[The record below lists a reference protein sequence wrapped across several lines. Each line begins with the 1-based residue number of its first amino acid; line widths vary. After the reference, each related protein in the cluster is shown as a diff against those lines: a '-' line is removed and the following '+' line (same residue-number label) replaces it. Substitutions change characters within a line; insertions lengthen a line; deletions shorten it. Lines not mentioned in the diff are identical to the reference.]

1 MRFVRLLFTSVTLV
15 GVARVAATQTDS
27 ARVAAATSQ
36 AKQKVG
42 LIVYPAKGQTPQQQA
57 LDEQQCYTWAQQQ
70 TDPLAKPPS
79 SDSAAQAGKAKADSA
94 AQGAAVK
101 GAAGGA
107 VGGAAVGAA
116 AGDAGKGARVGAV
129 AGALRGRRAKKE
141 AERQAEQ
148 QGRAQAQAQAGQQ
161 ANTFKKGMVACLQG
175 RGYSVQ

>member
-1 MRFVRLLFTSVTLV
+1 MRLVRLLFTSVTLV
-15 GVARVAATQTDS
+15 GLARVVPAQTDS
-27 ARVAAATSQ
+27 ARVAAAAAQ
-36 AKQKVG
+36 AKQKLG
-42 LIVYPAKGQTPQQQA
+42 LIVYAAKGQTPQQQA
-57 LDEQQCYTWAQQQ
+57 LDEQQCYAWAQQQ
-70 TDPLAKPPS
+70 TDPLAKPPDA
-79 SDSAAQAGKAKADSA
+79 DSAAQAGKAKADSA
-94 AQGAAVK
+94 AQGAAVR

-161 ANTFKKGMVACLQG
+161 SNTFKKAMVACLQG

>member
-1 MRFVRLLFTSVTLV
+1 MQCVRLCFTAVTLA
-15 GVARVAATQTDS
+15 GL
-27 ARVAAATSQ
+27 ARVAAAQTDS
-36 AKQKVG
+36 AKQKLG
-42 LIVYPAKGQTPQQQA
+42 LIVYPAKGQTSQQQA

-70 TDPLAKPPS
+70 TDPLAKPPNA
-79 SDSAAQAGKAKADSA
+79 DSAAQAGKAKADSA

-129 AGALRGRRAKKE
+129 AGAIRARRAKK
-141 AERQAEQ
+141 QAEQ
-148 QGRAQAQAQAGQQ
+148 QAEQQSRAQAQAQAGQQ
-161 ANTFKKGMVACLQG
+161 ANTFKKAMVACLQG